1 MKPKKCLQNIHFRFY
16 IILVFFGFAEAA
28 AANLNE
34 VWLESSQAI
43 TKVTKVLL
51 CDARGWRLLAGGHS
65 FGLLLLGVLL
75 LGNCFAVRIGGFWR
89 FKVCRCFFFSFAHK
103 ITTKVFFLI
112 RTKKDSKCAY
122 FILPVFFR
130 GCCQTSSGSLRISFQ
145 NLFPPSLP
153 KIPATSIL
161 LRGFFAH
168 VSYSQVYRGWFSCW
182 TPICDMPLEPG
193 SPFDSLWPSL

>member
-1 MKPKKCLQNIHFRFY
+1 MKKKTNIFIFKKGLLHFELACSLECGNLFDLLSDRISIYSNFHFSFPRSDKQKRDLTPNETKKKCLQDIHFRFF
-16 IILVFFGFAEAA
+16 INLVFFGFAEAA

-89 FKVCRCFFFSFAHK
+89 FKVCRCFY
-103 ITTKVFFLI
+103 
-112 RTKKDSKCAY
+112 RTR
-122 FILPVFFR
+122 VR
-130 GCCQTSSGSLRISFQ
+130 SLGM
-145 NLFPPSLP
+145 L
-153 KIPATSIL
+153 
-161 LRGFFAH
+161 
-168 VSYSQVYRGWFSCW
+168 VS
-182 TPICDMPLEPG
+182 
-193 SPFDSLWPSL
+193 DSLTDWLTAV

>member
-1 MKPKKCLQNIHFRFY
+1 MKPKKCLQNIHFRFF
-16 IILVFFGFAEAA
+16 INLVFFGFAEAA

-89 FKVCRCFFFSFAHK
+89 FKVCRCFFFSFADYDK
-103 ITTKVFFLI
+103 RFFSHPNQKRFQVCLFL
-112 RTKKDSKCAY
+112 SS
-122 FILPVFFR
+122 VFFR

-145 NLFPPSLP
+145 NLFPPFLP

-182 TPICDMPLEPG
+182 TPICGLPLEPG
-193 SPFDSLWPSL
+193 SPFDSLRPSL